1 MKVFIEFYMRE
12 KNNSNSYELFMSEE
26 THVNEFNIQNI
37 DLTRMMIIDYFK
49 VREIELD
56 EYKVQVY
63 EKDNMKI
70 VNIYFDH
77 DKSID
82 RGLKLDKILK
92 YGK

>member
-26 THVNEFNIQNI
+26 TDVDEFNIQNI

-49 VREIELD
+49 VREIDLD
-56 EYKVQVY
+56 EYKIQVY

-70 VNIYFDH
+70 INIYFDH

-82 RGLKLDKILK
+82 RELKLNKILK
-92 YGK
+92 